1 MFLFL
6 SESEIVLNT
15 PLLYG
20 TCHTGEIDVGG
31 VKGRTKNIWKEG
43 NRDLTTYSLRSLF
56 VVTIDFLFIFDHL
69 FYSKIIVQIYKIICC
84 VWTLFSDKTNHN
96 KIYNNF

>member
-6 SESEIVLNT
+6 SESKIVLNT

-31 VKGRTKNIWKEG
+31 VKGRTKNI
-43 NRDLTTYSLRSLF
+43 
-56 VVTIDFLFIFDHL
+56 
-69 FYSKIIVQIYKIICC
+69 
-84 VWTLFSDKTNHN
+84 
-96 KIYNNF
+96 